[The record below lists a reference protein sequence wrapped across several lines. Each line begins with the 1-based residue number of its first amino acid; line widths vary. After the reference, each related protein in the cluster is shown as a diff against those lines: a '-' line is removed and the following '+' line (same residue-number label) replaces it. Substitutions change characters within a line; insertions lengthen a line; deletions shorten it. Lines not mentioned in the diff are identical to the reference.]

1 MKLKLM
7 LDNLTVFEEKATKF
21 NEKRP
26 VLFSNIEK
34 PNNLPEL
41 VPLDNLRSVT
51 AMTDT
56 HAVAVVPKSTLL
68 DLWNREKISKE
79 FLLSLFGM
87 TPEDL
92 TNSTT

>member
-1 MKLKLM
+1 MKLKVM

-34 PNNLPEL
+34 PNNLPRL
-41 VPLDNLRSVT
+41 IPLDDQRSVSV
-51 AMTDT
+51 MTDT

-68 DLWNREKISKE
+68 DRIPDSKK
-79 FLLSLFGM
+79 
-87 TPEDL
+87 DD
-92 TNSTT
+92 